1 MPFFIYCWTSS
12 RPEKSDASL
21 LAFYYFPVP
30 CYHKK
35 SLRRGKNFYLLF
47 GCPTINFGL
56 LLRDCVAHL
65 IVINVIVKFGPED
78 HREPRKKFAALSNF
92 YHNFLTHYSTLG
104 QWFPLMLKS
113 QFIIVNVKVHDYLE
127 ILKDKTKQETKVD
140 HNPGHNILEFCCVLL

>member
-1 MPFFIYCWTSS
+1 MP
-12 RPEKSDASL
+12 SL
-21 LAFYYFPVP
+21 ALG
-30 CYHKK
+30 
-35 SLRRGKNFYLLF
+35 RGLN
-47 GCPTINFGL
+47 
-56 LLRDCVAHL
+56 R
-65 IVINVIVKFGPED
+65 
-78 HREPRKKFAALSNF
+78 ALSNF